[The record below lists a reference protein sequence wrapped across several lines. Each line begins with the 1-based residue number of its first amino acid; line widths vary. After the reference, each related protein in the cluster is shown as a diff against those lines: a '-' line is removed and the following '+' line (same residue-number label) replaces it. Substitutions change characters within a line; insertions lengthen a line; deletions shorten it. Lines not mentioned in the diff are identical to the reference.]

1 MQIKRIA
8 ISIFILAF
16 AAACSDE
23 DLDPAEINE
32 VIIEGYLYAGA
43 SIDSMKVSQLI
54 PFITDED
61 ESYEITDA
69 NVNIR
74 WAGNSFK
81 LTPSQKNP
89 GNYIYED
96 TDLRIVEGETY
107 ELNVEYF
114 DKSVT
119 ASTTVPAR
127 PVDLEI
133 SMDTLEIEPIDD
145 FQDIFNQ
152 VEAEALEIYWSND
165 VADYYYVLLENIEA
179 DPEEINTLDF
189 DGFGDRNFSFVTEP
203 TNLDFYNV
211 NVFSL
216 TQYGTYRAVVFHVS
230 QEYVDLYETAEQ
242 DSRNLTEPLSN
253 IENGLGI
260 FTSFSSDTIYFEIV
274 KP

>member
-1 MQIKRIA
+1 MQIKKIA
-8 ISIFILAF
+8 ISIFILAL

-23 DLDPAEINE
+23 GLDPAETNE
-32 VIIEGYLYAGA
+32 VIIEGYLFAGA
-43 SIDSMKVSQLI
+43 SIDSLKVSQLI

-89 GNYIYED
+89 GNYFYED

-114 DKSVT
+114 DKLVT
-119 ASTTVPAR
+119 ASTTVPVR
-127 PVDLEI
+127 PVDLEV

-152 VEAEALEIYWSND
+152 AEAEALEIYWSND

-179 DPEEINTLDF
+179 DPEDINTLDF

-203 TNLDFYNV
+203 TNLDVYNV